1 MIFFQRMTGDSI
13 ASLPLYPPDSES
25 DSELYEEALLSL
37 SSNDP
42 PYDPRYNFLFRTV
55 PMVGEGGR
63 LNFCDVIFTR
73 VVLSCLLD
81 RLHSLAEW
89 VP

>member
-1 MIFFQRMTGDSI
+1 VIFSQRMTGDSI

-55 PMVGEGGR
+55 PMGGGGD
-63 LNFCDVIFTR
+63 LIF
-73 VVLSCLLD
+73 VM
-81 RLHSLAEW
+81 
-89 VP
+89 

>member
-1 MIFFQRMTGDSI
+1 MTGDSI

-37 SSNDP
+37 SSKDP
-42 PYDPRYNFLFRTV
+42 PYDPRYNFLFRTLLCRWW
-55 PMVGEGGR
+55 GRGGR
-63 LNFCDVIFTR
+63 FNFCDVIFTR
-73 VVLSCLLD
+73 IVLSCLLD

>member
-1 MIFFQRMTGDSI
+1 MTGDSI

-37 SSNDP
+37 SSKDP

-55 PMVGEGGR
+55 PMVGGGE
-63 LNFCDVIFTR
+63 I
-73 VVLSCLLD
+73 
-81 RLHSLAEW
+81 
-89 VP
+89 